1 MSAVRATARFSGLQ
15 VCAIVGWPIIV
26 VAVALRLSG
35 AWGVGDALAE
45 RPRVVVLDVQGA
57 VQREL
62 AARGGDDKALAA
74 ATDHVRD
81 YARSLRSAGYVV
93 LDTSYVYAFP
103 ADFETVPAVSVP
115 LPTTE
120 AHK

>member
-1 MSAVRATARFSGLQ
+1 MSAVVAPVRFSGLQ
-15 VCAIVGWPIIV
+15 VSAIVAWPVIV
-26 VAVALRLSG
+26 AAVALRLAG
-35 AWGVGDALAE
+35 AWGVGDALVE

-93 LDTSYVYAFP
+93 LDASYVYAFP
-103 ADFETVPAVSVP
+103 AEFESVPAVSVP
-115 LPTTE
+115 LPPTE
-120 AHK
+120 ARK

>member
-1 MSAVRATARFSGLQ
+1 MSAVVAPARFSGLQ
-15 VCAIVGWPIIV
+15 ICAMVAWPVV
-26 VAVALRLSG
+26 VAAAALRLAG
-35 AWGVGDALAE
+35 AWDVGNALAE

-62 AARGGDDKALAA
+62 VARGGDDKALAA

-103 ADFETVPAVSVP
+103 AEFESVPAVSVSVP
-115 LPTTE
+115 ATE
-120 AHK
+120 ARK